1 MINLKLVSERT
12 FCKIITN
19 NYLIYININNRY
31 YNSNIKDNSYKND
44 KIHKLKRLNQHKRRK
59 RKKNENN

>member
-19 NYLIYININNRY
+19 NYLIYLNINNRY

-44 KIHKLKRLNQHKRRK
+44 KIHKLKRLKQHKRRK
-59 RKKNENN
+59 QKKNENN